1 MVVGGAFECADWTR
15 DDAGEFCV
23 LLGDTEA
30 LQKFDQ
36 MMPLFVAIGHSINS
50 PWRRRDTSRLH
61 LGDWPSQSPDL
72 NIIEHLWDHLK
83 RKIRARDPQP
93 ETVEQ
98 LWEVTLQEWQSIDK
112 EFIRRL
118 YRSLPKRVAEV
129 KKAKGGNTSY

>member
-1 MVVGGAFECADWTR
+1 MGFKT
-15 DDAGEFCV
+15 
-23 LLGDTEA
+23 L
-30 LQKFDQ
+30 
-36 MMPLFVAIGHSINS
+36 S
-50 PWRRRDTSRLH
+50 
-61 LGDWPSQSPDL
+61 WPSQSPDL